1 MHCSRK
7 GTCARM
13 IRTTRRSLL
22 RTAAAGM
29 ALPAVARAA
38 EAATEITFYFPVAVG
53 GPITRIIDGY
63 AADFQ
68 RESPAIKVTPIYAG
82 TYQDTLTKTQTA
94 LKANA
99 GPQMAVL
106 LSTDVFSLIDD
117 DLIVPFDALAQRWL
131 GQCLAAQLLS
141 CVPEE
146 WRDRRPNLGRAV
158 PAIDD
163 RAVLE
168 QGGISGRRGGSGTA
182 ASELGRARR
191 VRAKADAAERR
202 QRGSLGCADPR
213 QRLCLLAVSGTRHRG
228 RRHVGQSR
236 RHRDGL
242 CRARLRRGSALLD
255 RPCGE
260 VPGASAR
267 HRRLG
272 RHAARFSRTE
282 SRDDL
287 DHDRQPVEHS
297 HQCEISLWGRD
308 AAGGQTARH
317 THGRGN
323 FYLFKTASPPQRDA
337 ALQFLRWI
345 TSPERAAQWGIDT
358 GYVAT
363 RPDAW
368 ETSRMRSYV
377 ADFPAA
383 AVARDQLQ
391 YAVAELSTHDNQRVT
406 QALNDGLQAA
416 LLGRKAP
423 DAALAEAQA
432 TAARLLRPF
441 HR

>member
-1 MHCSRK
+1 
-7 GTCARM
+7 M
-13 IRTTRRSLL
+13 IKSTRRSLL
-22 RTAAAGM
+22 RNAAAGM
-29 ALPAVARAA
+29 ALSGVARAA
-38 EAATEITFYFPVAVG
+38 ETATEISFYFPVAVG

-68 RESPAIKVTPIYAG
+68 RENPAIKVTPIYAG

-117 DLIVPFDALAQRWL
+117 DLIVPFDEIAQSTLDKAWLGSFYPAFLKNGEIDGHTWGVPFQRSTIVLYWNKAAFQETGLDPERPPDNWVEHAAFAQKLTRRSGDSVDRWGVQIPASGFAYWLFQALATQA
-131 GQCLAAQLLS
+131 GATLANADGTGTDFAAAGCIEALHYWIDLAGKYQAHPPGI
-141 CVPEE
+141 VDWGVTP
-146 WRDRRPNLGRAV
+146 RDF
-158 PAIDD
+158 
-163 RAVLE
+163 LE
-168 QGGISGRRGGSGTA
+168 QKVAMIWTTTGNLSNIRSN
-182 ASELGRARR
+182 
-191 VRAKADAAERR
+191 AKFPFGVAMLPAGR
-202 QRGSLGCADPR
+202 QRGTP
-213 QRLCLLAVSGTRHRG
+213 T
-228 RRHVGQSR
+228 
-236 RHRDGL
+236 
-242 CRARLRRGSALLD
+242 
-255 RPCGE
+255 
-260 VPGASAR
+260 
-267 HRRLG
+267 
-272 RHAARFSRTE
+272 
-282 SRDDL
+282 
-287 DHDRQPVEHS
+287 
-297 HQCEISLWGRD
+297 
-308 AAGGQTARH
+308 GG
-317 THGRGN
+317 GN
-323 FYLFKTASPPQRDA
+323 FYLFKTASAPQREA

-345 TSPERAAQWGIDT
+345 SSPERAAQWGIDT

-406 QALNDGLQAA
+406 QALNDGVQAA

-423 DAALAEAQA
+423 EASLAEAQA
-432 TAARLLRPF
+432 TASRLLRPF

>member
-1 MHCSRK
+1 
-7 GTCARM
+7 M
-13 IRTTRRSLL
+13 ITTTRRSLL
-22 RTAAAGM
+22 RNAAAGT
-29 ALPAVARAA
+29 ALSRVARAA
-38 EAATEITFYFPVAVG
+38 ETATEISFYFPVAVG

-68 RESPAIKVTPIYAG
+68 RENPAIKVTPIYAG

-117 DLIVPFDALAQRWL
+117 DLIVPFDGLAQSTLDKAWLRSFYPAFLKNGEIDGHTWGVPFQRSTIVLYWNKAAFQEPGLDPERPPDNWVEHAAFAQKLTRRSGDSVDRWGVQIPASGFAYWLFQALATEA
-131 GQCLAAQLLS
+131 GATLANADGTETDFAAAGCIEALHYWIDLAGKYQAHPPGI
-141 CVPEE
+141 VDWGVTP
-146 WRDRRPNLGRAV
+146 RDF
-158 PAIDD
+158 
-163 RAVLE
+163 LE
-168 QGGISGRRGGSGTA
+168 QKVAMIWTTTGNLSNIRSNAKFPFGVAMLPGG
-182 ASELGRARR
+182 
-191 VRAKADAAERR
+191 R
-202 QRGSLGCADPR
+202 QRGTP
-213 QRLCLLAVSGTRHRG
+213 T
-228 RRHVGQSR
+228 
-236 RHRDGL
+236 
-242 CRARLRRGSALLD
+242 
-255 RPCGE
+255 
-260 VPGASAR
+260 
-267 HRRLG
+267 
-272 RHAARFSRTE
+272 
-282 SRDDL
+282 
-287 DHDRQPVEHS
+287 
-297 HQCEISLWGRD
+297 
-308 AAGGQTARH
+308 GG
-317 THGRGN
+317 GN
-323 FYLFKTASPPQRDA
+323 FYLFKTASAPQREA

-345 TSPERAAQWGIDT
+345 SSPERAAQWGIDT

-406 QALNDGLQAA
+406 QALNDGVQAA

-432 TAARLLRPF
+432 TASRLLRPF